1 MALFFIKH
9 VKLPKVLRRG
19 GDVAICLDNISKLER
34 RSEVLLLH
42 EPSIN
47 QFPLLGGVGELNLG
61 KSIS

>member
-1 MALFFIKH
+1 MALFFITH
-9 VKLPKVLRRG
+9 VKVPNVLRRR
-19 GDVAICLDNISKLER
+19 GDVALCLDDFSKLER
-34 RSEVLLLH
+34 CSEVLLLH